1 VLHQLAVT
9 GHDWAD
15 VAVLI
20 GGQDFRIYRVNRDED
35 KIADLIARETVFWQH
50 VVMDTQ
56 PAPDGS
62 DDAGAA
68 LSWLF
73 PRDDGQTIDLSESI
87 EGNRLFSA
95 LLAERQRKEDAE
107 ARKRPSG
114 SRSRTCWVMPLPPCS
129 SLAALPGSAKDRVAP
144 DVERLSQDHPTLLA
158 QYSKSI
164 AGSRRFVIQ
173 TERKSS

>member
-1 VLHQLAVT
+1 VAYQCQVLHQLAVT
-9 GHDWAD
+9 GHAWAD

-50 VVMDTQ
+50 VLMDTQ

-107 ARKRPSG
+107 AG
-114 SRSRTCWVMPLPPCS
+114 SRHPP
-129 SLAALPGSAKDRVAP
+129 ADP
-144 DVERLSQDHPTLLA
+144 ER
-158 QYSKSI
+158 
-164 AGSRRFVIQ
+164 AGSCLCCCVPVGPHYLEAVQGSRCP
-173 TERKSS
+173 